1 MDKIIYTY
9 ALIKSLY
16 DVEND
21 YVECFMPFIIKA
33 FSNENELNS
42 SYIQTR
48 VKVNSNLD
56 IPIHTL
62 NTILYQAKKRGL
74 VEKNKDMFNVTKDGL
89 EYLDKSENEKDV
101 NRRIKALIDDMK
113 NFFLKNENE
122 LSHEEIQDLLCSF
135 ISENYKN
142 LVNFLNPK
150 NPKKINNQKLEGYQ
164 DILLK
169 YIEVAENKKP
179 EHYKTLRD
187 MILGSLIS
195 VTIYTKKPSQLNK
208 IKDNWINC
216 QIFFDTNFIFS
227 LLNLHNSNFNDPAQE
242 LFKLLNKNEFELKLF
257 DFTLNEIS
265 SVLNSYIS
273 ERNRY
278 PESIK
283 VNSLYSNLKRKNW
296 SKSDV
301 IKYISDLESTLKEK
315 GIEIENT
322 NVDLATY
329 EPKNKKIIN
338 KLESYKEFQ
347 PVRGQLH
354 DLAAIDLIK
363 RIRNRTIHKLED
375 SNAFFLTSD
384 LHLSKFNFIEM
395 YHRDQ
400 NTITEVILDR
410 VLTNI
415 LWLKDPNAD
424 ISLKAIIESYSQDL
438 FVNKRV
444 WNKFYDVLQ
453 QLSNDKKIND
463 EDISMLFYHGQLES
477 TLIGMDDN
485 DIDSITSDFIIKE
498 IENAGKL
505 QKKDLESME
514 KKEENFLK
522 QLDDKTL
529 VHNKEIDEIKEN
541 LKKAAENDSNRF
553 ATIIST
559 IIMLSIWVVGGITLI
574 EIYSILNQSGNTA
587 LLIIFIGFSALFVTF
602 SGVPKHQSG
611 LYSQLHLRFKNWKFK
626 RSHRKKLDEAKLS

>member
-1 MDKIIYTY
+1 
-9 ALIKSLY
+9 
-16 DVEND
+16 
-21 YVECFMPFIIKA
+21 
-33 FSNENELNS
+33 
-42 SYIQTR
+42 
-48 VKVNSNLD
+48 
-56 IPIHTL
+56 
-62 NTILYQAKKRGL
+62 
-74 VEKNKDMFNVTKDGL
+74 
-89 EYLDKSENEKDV
+89 
-101 NRRIKALIDDMK
+101 
-113 NFFLKNENE
+113 
-122 LSHEEIQDLLCSF
+122 
-135 ISENYKN
+135 
-142 LVNFLNPK
+142 
-150 NPKKINNQKLEGYQ
+150 
-164 DILLK
+164 
-169 YIEVAENKKP
+169 
-179 EHYKTLRD
+179 
-187 MILGSLIS
+187 
-195 VTIYTKKPSQLNK
+195 
-208 IKDNWINC
+208 
-216 QIFFDTNFIFS
+216 
-227 LLNLHNSNFNDPAQE
+227 
-242 LFKLLNKNEFELKLF
+242 
-257 DFTLNEIS
+257 
-265 SVLNSYIS
+265 
-273 ERNRY
+273 
-278 PESIK
+278 
-283 VNSLYSNLKRKNW
+283 
-296 SKSDV
+296 
-301 IKYISDLESTLKEK
+301 
-315 GIEIENT
+315 
-322 NVDLATY
+322 
-329 EPKNKKIIN
+329 
-338 KLESYKEFQ
+338 
-347 PVRGQLH
+347 
-354 DLAAIDLIK
+354 
-363 RIRNRTIHKLED
+363 
-375 SNAFFLTSD
+375 
-384 LHLSKFNFIEM
+384 M